1 MCAFFPSTA
10 LYLGF
15 SDLGLDPTASFLFG
29 YFELVGIW
37 DFFCS
42 ALMHLRRKL
51 GDLICFFGG
60 WGRYGVKVLFWKV
73 ELVIS
78 SLYLGFILIFYSV
91 CLSVESMIWVSVFVL
106 FIFNFCCKF
115 KCSVNVAILSWYLG
129 LLFFFF
135 F

>member
-1 MCAFFPSTA
+1 M
-10 LYLGF
+10 
-15 SDLGLDPTASFLFG
+15 
-29 YFELVGIW
+29 
-37 DFFCS
+37 
-42 ALMHLRRKL
+42 
-51 GDLICFFGG
+51 
-60 WGRYGVKVLFWKV
+60 LFWKV

-135 F
+135 NLVAFVGENDDLRLLLYFFFRDYLRSFGDM